1 MILFFIFLRFFSN
14 GEKILHTLLFLNY
27 YSRQSIVL
35 ERNPGA
41 HYTRTV
47 WVSHASPLHPS
58 WQVQSPAAPSHDPR
72 LEQTSLSYVPLTAS
86 VTVQDPTGEVIW
98 RSTEAAL
105 RVSGTES
112 TTIVVRTTALLQA
125 AVEAAPPAAN
135 VRAN

>member
-47 WVSHASPLHPS
+47 WVSHASPLYPS
-58 WQVQSPAAPSHDPR
+58 WQVQSPDAPSHDPR
-72 LEQTSLSYVPLTAS
+72 LEQTSLSYVPFTAS
-86 VTVQDPTGEVIW
+86 VTEQDPAGLLISI
-98 RSTEAAL
+98 STFLPVEAAAMA
-105 RVSGTES
+105 SGIAS
-112 TTIVVRTTALLQA
+112 TTIVVRVMAAAQPVSVA
-125 AVEAAPPAAN
+125 AVAPP
-135 VRAN
+135 